1 LHNRWLTTA
10 TTEQLAE
17 SEEENQEHAREEKR
31 LHALL
36 YEANAALS
44 ESRSSSAAAVR
55 AERERC
61 TALESELSARSD
73 AVAEAQ
79 VTCHAAQA
87 EADKA
92 AYQLAEA
99 QLSLESLTVS
109 TPLVHCLLFQLLCD
123 AVEACV
129 C

>member
-1 LHNRWLTTA
+1 LTEARSSA
-10 TTEQLAE
+10 T
-17 SEEENQEHAREEKR
+17 
-31 LHALL
+31 
-36 YEANAALS
+36 AAL
-44 ESRSSSAAAVR
+44 RT
-55 AERERC
+55 ERERC

-109 TPLVHCLLFQLLCD
+109 ILLHTYFLTVSAAVCHSTTMCFGCCCD
-123 AVEACV
+123 SGTAAVCRHAGLPKACAGSCIV
-129 C
+129 SIVLTQI